1 LRSGNAAK
9 PDGRSRQPQEQR
21 RRRHARRLSLDAERA
36 LQRVISWGL
45 QMIDTVNSDVRTLKE
60 WLRGAWRQLANPNL
74 TRLEQR
80 ELRYYMKDV
89 ERALR
94 TGLKQI
100 ADRDTARGEAGN
112 ETPAR
117 KRPTFRLLQLNA

>member
-1 LRSGNAAK
+1 MRR
-9 PDGRSRQPQEQR
+9 DGRSRQP
-21 RRRHARRLSLDAERA
+21 RLG
-36 LQRVISWGL
+36 GL
-45 QMIDTVNSDVRTLKE
+45 PMIDTVNSDVRTLKD
-60 WLRGAWRQLANPNL
+60 WLRSAWRQLANPNL

-94 TGLKQI
+94 SGLKQI
-100 ADRDTARGEAGN
+100 ADRDTAMGEARN

-117 KRPTFRLLQLNA
+117 KHPTFRLLQLNA

>member
-1 LRSGNAAK
+1 LRSGNAAE
-9 PDGRSRQPQEQR
+9 PDSRSRQPQEQGW
-21 RRRHARRLSLDAERA
+21 RRHARRLSLDAERA
-36 LQRVISWGL
+36 LQRAISWGL

-94 TGLKQI
+94 AGLKQV
-100 ADRDTARGEAGN
+100 ADRDTARGEARN

>member
-1 LRSGNAAK
+1 
-9 PDGRSRQPQEQR
+9 
-21 RRRHARRLSLDAERA
+21 
-36 LQRVISWGL
+36 
-45 QMIDTVNSDVRTLKE
+45 MIDTVNSDVRTLKE
-60 WLRGAWRQLANPNL
+60 WLRSAWRQLANPNL
-74 TRLEQR
+74 TLLEQR

-100 ADRDTARGEAGN
+100 ADSDTARDEARN

-117 KRPTFRLLQLNA
+117 KHPTFRLLQPNA